1 MRSKLK
7 THAKLKEKAS
17 QVWDFVSNWEILGV
31 AYKGRDAEIDPDE
44 ALDDLVSLF
53 VSISETK
60 SFDGILILLDE
71 ADSPPIEAG
80 LGEFLKIST
89 ERLAKRGCTNVLFL
103 IAGQSALVQKL
114 GGSHESSLRVFQ
126 VLDMKPLELL
136 FFTEI

>member
-1 MRSKLK
+1 LRSKLK

-71 ADSPPIEAG
+71 ADSPPA
-80 LGEFLKIST
+80 
-89 ERLAKRGCTNVLFL
+89 
-103 IAGQSALVQKL
+103 
-114 GGSHESSLRVFQ
+114 H
-126 VLDMKPLELL
+126 
-136 FFTEI
+136 